1 MTQNTIDF
9 ISNYY
14 RTESVQ
20 ASQDMTGFNLSK
32 QQPNYHGSNV
42 PVAGAVIEEDDEE
55 NNSDE
60 QDDEVNN
67 VIETQSHVVKSSN
80 RRTENIVMF

>member
-9 ISNYY
+9 ISKYY

-55 NNSDE
+55 
-60 QDDEVNN
+60 Q
-67 VIETQSHVVKSSN
+67 K
-80 RRTENIVMF
+80 